1 MPGIIQMAELKTVV
15 LVHGAFADGSCYA
28 KVIPLLTAKGL
39 KAIAVQNPLSSL
51 ADDVKA
57 IKRTLSQ
64 QEGPVLLVGH
74 SWGGAVITEAGND
87 PQVAGLVYVAAGA
100 PNSGESFNDW
110 WKDYTPTPGVA
121 EIKPYGKDG
130 YVAFT
135 QLGVRQYFAHDL
147 PKEEADVV
155 YAVQGPLAARCFDD
169 KISTA
174 AWHTKPSWYI
184 VASEDRTIPPAVQ
197 SDSAKR
203 MKATTL
209 TLASSHVPMVSQPD
223 KVADFILKAV
233 TTLNASSHA
242 DKTQAAAR

>member
-1 MPGIIQMAELKTVV
+1 M
-15 LVHGAFADGSCYA
+15 
-28 KVIPLLTAKGL
+28 
-39 KAIAVQNPLSSL
+39 
-51 ADDVKA
+51 
-57 IKRTLSQ
+57 
-64 QEGPVLLVGH
+64 
-74 SWGGAVITEAGND
+74 ITEAGND
-87 PQVAGLVYVAAGA
+87 PQVAALVYIAAGA

-110 WKDYTPTPGVA
+110 LKDYTSMPGVG

-135 QLGVRQYFAHDL
+135 QLGVRQVAQDL
-147 PKEEADVV
+147 PKEESDLV

-184 VASEDRTIPPAVQ
+184 VSSEDHAIPPAVE
-197 SDSAKR
+197 SDSARR

-223 KVADFILKAV
+223 KVAAFILKAV
-233 TTLNASSHA
+233 TTLNANSHA
-242 DKTQAAAR
+242 DKTPGGRSLKISRPSYLPAISAR

>member
-1 MPGIIQMAELKTVV
+1 MSGTTQTAEIKTVV
-15 LVHGAFADGSCYA
+15 LVHGASDGSCYA

-57 IKRTLSQ
+57 VQRTLTQ

-110 WKDYTPTPGVA
+110 WKGYAPMPGVA

-135 QLGVRQYFAHDL
+135 QLGVRQVAQDL
-147 PKEEADVV
+147 PEEETDLI
-155 YAVQGPLAARCFDD
+155 YAVQGPIAARCFDD

-184 VASEDRTIPPAVQ
+184 VASEDRMIPPALEG
-197 SDSAKR
+197 DSAKR

-209 TLASSHVPMVSQPD
+209 TLASSHVPVLSQPD

-233 TTLNASSHA
+233 TTLNAKSHA
-242 DKTQAAAR
+242 DETQAAAR